1 MILCH
6 ECRKPIE
13 IPVEYGLRTPL
24 RGYHLCD
31 DCILLL
37 DHVSDT
43 TTASH
48 QFFSSSFGS

>member
-24 RGYHLCD
+24 RGKHLCD

-37 DHVSDT
+37 DHFEI
-43 TTASH
+43 ASAPAIE
-48 QFFSSSFGS
+48 G

>member
-13 IPVEYGLRTPL
+13 IPEYGYRTPL
-24 RGYHLCD
+24 RGYRLCD

-37 DHVSDT
+37 DHVTDPT
-43 TTASH
+43 TTIPTAA
-48 QFFSSSFGS
+48 